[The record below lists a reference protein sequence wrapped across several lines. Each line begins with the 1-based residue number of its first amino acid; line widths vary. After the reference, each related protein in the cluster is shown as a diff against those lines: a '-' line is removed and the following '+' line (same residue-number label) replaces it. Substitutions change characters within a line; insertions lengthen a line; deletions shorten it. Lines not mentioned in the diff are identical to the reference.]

1 MSSTKAQNSSR
12 PLVPRQRLSREARHR
27 QLLDVSW
34 KLIRDEGTEAL
45 TLGRLAE
52 LSGVTKPVVYDHFGT
67 RPGLLAAL
75 FKEFDARQTVIMN
88 AALERAAPSL
98 TDVAKVIAS
107 SYVDCVLTQGREIP
121 GITAALK
128 GSPELD
134 KIKHDFEAVFIEKCR
149 HLLNAFSGAD
159 GVSSAG
165 LWGML
170 GAAEG
175 LSNAA
180 VNEDISPAQAKSE
193 LYEII
198 TSMVKR
204 SGTSSTGSDL
214 KK

>member
-1 MSSTKAQNSSR
+1 MSSTKPSNSSS
-12 PLVPRQRLSREARHR
+12 PAVPRQRLSREARQR

-34 KLIRDEGTEAL
+34 KLIHDEGTEAL

-75 FKEFDARQTVIMN
+75 FKEFDARQTAIMD
-88 AALERAAPSL
+88 AALERAAANL
-98 TDVAKVIAS
+98 IDVAKMIAS

-134 KIKHDFEAVFIEKCR
+134 KIKHDFETVFIEKCR
-149 HLLNAFSGAD
+149 HLLNAFSGAQ

-180 VNEDISPAQAKSE
+180 VNDDISPAQAKEE

-198 TSMVKR
+198 ISLVERAGK
-204 SGTSSTGSDL
+204 L
-214 KK
+214 A

>member
-1 MSSTKAQNSSR
+1 
-12 PLVPRQRLSREARHR
+12 
-27 QLLDVSW
+27 LLDVSW
-34 KLIRDEGTEAL
+34 QLIRKEGTEAL

-52 LSGVTKPVVYDHFGT
+52 QSGVTKPVVYDHFGT

-75 FKEFDARQTVIMN
+75 FMEFDARQTAIMN
-88 AALERAAPSL
+88 AALDGAAHSL
-98 TDVAKVIAS
+98 TGIARVISS

-121 GITAALK
+121 GIIAALK
-128 GSPELD
+128 GAPELE

-149 HLLNAFSGAD
+149 HLLNAFSGAE

-170 GAAEG
+170 GAAES

-180 VNEDISPAQAKSE
+180 VNGDIAPVQAKDE

-198 TSMVKR
+198 ISMVER
-204 SGTSSTGSDL
+204 AENSFSREGGRHPQ
-214 KK
+214 

>member
-1 MSSTKAQNSSR
+1 MSSVKSQNPSPLSS
-12 PLVPRQRLSREARHR
+12 PRQRLTRDARHR

-34 KLIRDEGTEAL
+34 QLISQEGTEAL

-52 LSGVTKPVVYDHFGT
+52 QSGVTKPVVYDHFGT

-75 FKEFDARQTVIMN
+75 FMEFDARQTAIMD
-88 AALERAAPSL
+88 AALDRAASSL
-98 TDVAKVIAS
+98 IDVAKVISS

-121 GITAALK
+121 GIIAALK
-128 GSPELD
+128 GAPELE

-149 HLLNAFSGAD
+149 KLLNPFSGPE
-159 GVSSAG
+159 GTPSAG

-180 VNEDISPAQAKSE
+180 VNGDITPAQAKNE

-198 TSMVKR
+198 ISMVER
-204 SGTSSTGSDL
+204 SLRKS
-214 KK
+214 